1 MNRQEVDALLKSR
14 ERLETTAKKGFEEVD
29 TNGSGKIDFEEVEKG
44 LKSFARGN
52 GLLPPSRKD
61 VEDVYTQLDMDKSGK
76 IDYNEFVTF
85 FELSLKTVTVLV
97 FLYSVSVL

>member
-29 TNGSGKIDFEEVEKG
+29 TNGSGKIDFDEVEKV

-61 VEDVYTQLDMDKSGK
+61 VENVYTQLDMDKSGK

-85 FELSLKTVTVLV
+85 FER
-97 FLYSVSVL
+97 FLQNQ

>member
-1 MNRQEVDALLKSR
+1 MNRKEVDALLKSR

-29 TNGSGKIDFEEVEKG
+29 TNGSGKIDFDEVEKV

-52 GLLPPSRKD
+52 GLLPPNTKD
-61 VEDVYTQLDMDKSGK
+61 VEDVYTQLDIDKSGK

-85 FELSLKTVTVLV
+85 FER
-97 FLYSVSVL
+97 FLQNQ

>member
-29 TNGSGKIDFEEVEKG
+29 TNGSGKINFDEVEKV

-85 FELSLKTVTVLV
+85 FER
-97 FLYSVSVL
+97 FLQNQ

>member
-29 TNGSGKIDFEEVEKG
+29 TNGSGKIDFDEVEKV

-52 GLLPPSRKD
+52 GLLPPSTKD

-76 IDYNEFVTF
+76 IDYNEFITF
-85 FELSLKTVTVLV
+85 FER
-97 FLYSVSVL
+97 FLQNQ

>member
-29 TNGSGKIDFEEVEKG
+29 TNGSGKIDFDEVEKV

-52 GLLPPSRKD
+52 GLLSPSTKD

-85 FELSLKTVTVLV
+85 FER
-97 FLYSVSVL
+97 FLQNQ

>member
-1 MNRQEVDALLKSR
+1 MNRQEVDVLLKSR

-29 TNGSGKIDFEEVEKG
+29 TNGSGKIDFEEVEKV

-85 FELSLKTVTVLV
+85 FER
-97 FLYSVSVL
+97 FLQNQ

>member
-29 TNGSGKIDFEEVEKG
+29 TNGSGKIDFDEVEKV

-85 FELSLKTVTVLV
+85 FER
-97 FLYSVSVL
+97 FLQNQ

>member
-29 TNGSGKIDFEEVEKG
+29 TNGSGKIDFEEVEKV

-85 FELSLKTVTVLV
+85 FER
-97 FLYSVSVL
+97 FLQNQ